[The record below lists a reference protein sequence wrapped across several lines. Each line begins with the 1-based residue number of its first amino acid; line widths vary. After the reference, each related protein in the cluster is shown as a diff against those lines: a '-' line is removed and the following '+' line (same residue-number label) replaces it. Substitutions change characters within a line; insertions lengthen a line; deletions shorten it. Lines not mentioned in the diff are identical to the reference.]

1 MSMEKVKQYLD
12 DQQAKYVIMKHSK
25 AYTAQEIAAAAHIPG
40 KHFAKTVVVKIDGKL
55 AFAVLPATDHVHTE
69 KLAKSAGAKSV
80 ELAEEKDFKDSFPDC
95 ELGAMPP
102 FGNLFDMEV
111 FVSPHL
117 TEADMIAFSAG
128 SHTEVMQLSYSD
140 FEKLVNPAV
149 VEFSIIRDGTHRR

>member
-12 DQQAKYVIMKHSK
+12 EHHIKYVIMEHSK
-25 AYTAQEIAAAAHIPG
+25 AYTAQEVAAAAHIPG
-40 KHFAKTVVVKIDGKL
+40 KHFAKTVVVKIDGKP
-55 AFAVLPATDHVHTE
+55 AFAVLPATDQVDTDR
-69 KLAKSAGAKSV
+69 LAKSAGAQSV
-80 ELAEEKDFKDSFPDC
+80 EVAEEKDFRDSFPDC
-95 ELGAMPP
+95 EPGAMPP

-117 TEADMIAFSAG
+117 TEADMIAFNAG

-149 VEFSIIRDGTHRR
+149 VKF

>member
-1 MSMEKVKQYLD
+1 MSMKTVRQYLD
-12 DQQAKYVIMKHSK
+12 EQNIKYVIMKHSK

-69 KLAKSAGAKSV
+69 KLAKAAGAKSV

-117 TEADMIAFSAG
+117 TEADRIAFNAG
-128 SHTEVMQLSYSD
+128 SHTEVMQLAYND
-140 FEKLVNPAV
+140 FEQLVNPAV
-149 VEFSIIRDGTHRR
+149 VKF

>member
-1 MSMEKVKQYLD
+1 MSMEKIKKYLD
-12 DQQAKYVIMKHSK
+12 EQHVKYVIMKHSK
-25 AYTAQEIAAAAHIPG
+25 AYTAQEVAAAAHIPG

-69 KLAKSAGAKSV
+69 KLAKSVGAKSV
-80 ELAEEKDFKDSFPDC
+80 ELAEEKDFRDSFPDC
-95 ELGAMPP
+95 EPGAMPP

-117 TEADMIAFSAG
+117 TEADMIAFNAG
-128 SHTEVMQLSYSD
+128 SHTEIMQLSYSD

-149 VEFSIIRDGTHRR
+149 VKF